1 VFHVTAI
8 TRRRDVLYQTIKH
21 GVGKKLG
28 WCDGAPMGALGTEA
42 RAWQVLKQAGIDVV
56 DVYSPPGPGVN
67 CHLRVSIKKRSNA
80 DPHAAIVALLG
91 MLRTTKHVYVTD
103 DDVDIRSSE
112 EMEWAM
118 SGRFQG
124 SKDIYVM
131 KDMPFMPMDPSADK
145 AISDKVGFD
154 CTWNYPRPTAV
165 TARVPEA
172 AKIEG
177 PARFQTVQQA
187 LETGPMHF
195 AKLMSVLG
203 SRDGRELVRQI
214 ETLRDAG
221 HLDRNS
227 DGEYYLKK

>member
-1 VFHVTAI
+1 
-8 TRRRDVLYQTIKH
+8 
-21 GVGKKLG
+21 
-28 WCDGAPMGALGTEA
+28 
-42 RAWQVLKQAGIDVV
+42 
-56 DVYSPPGPGVN
+56 
-67 CHLRVSIKKRSNA
+67 
-80 DPHAAIVALLG
+80 
-91 MLRTTKHVYVTD
+91 
-103 DDVDIRSSE
+103 
-112 EMEWAM
+112 
-118 SGRFQG
+118 
-124 SKDIYVM
+124 M
-131 KDMPFMPMDPSADK
+131 KDMPFMPMDPVGRCTASATRP
-145 AISDKVGFD
+145 ASTAPGTI
-154 CTWNYPRPTAV
+154 PRPTAV

-221 HLDRNS
+221 QLDRNT